1 VHKSRDLVGGSSF
14 GVNPDCALMDS
25 APVFGLIDFRFW
37 KAKGSIRNGIFIDDV
52 LVRLAIRS
60 TFSVVSCCPPL
71 S

>member
-37 KAKGSIRNGIFIDDV
+37 KARGSIRNGIFTDDV
-52 LVRLAIRS
+52 LAIRS
-60 TFSVVSCCPPL
+60 TFSVVSCCPLLP
-71 S
+71 